1 MNFEHFFLRFGDLK
15 FVIIFEEGKMKNDL
29 LKKL

>member
-1 MNFEHFFLRFGDLK
+1 MNFEHFFALCDLK